1 MVLKCTILVVPVFS
15 SAKMLIKQKHK
26 TNKTKTNKKTLHH
39 RFSSIWSLMISK
51 PDSHGGDLYDVSALQ
66 AQTEGRV
73 HIFLK
78 DNALC
83 CPVNS
88 TDSTFKD
95 HPC

>member
-1 MVLKCTILVVPVFS
+1 
-15 SAKMLIKQKHK
+15 
-26 TNKTKTNKKTLHH
+26 
-39 RFSSIWSLMISK
+39 MISK
-51 PDSHGGDLYDVSALQ
+51 PDSHGGNRYDVNALQ

-78 DNALC
+78 DNALY